1 MPHLALKFYDA
12 RNMVC
17 PSVKS
22 HWADLG
28 NCFMPINLLP
38 PFSGKWSEIWFHS
51 ISHKYVS
58 LESLLHCFTK
68 TMWPKPICVWDKC
81 WKTNTSTKLGWK
93 GGSCMSNLFDNLLP
107 RGRRAGRGGRLGTLF
122 IFVMLFKAALQGNH
136 FDQHK
141 KGPIWAILYCETPSG
156 IVASLRMRTASCI
169 QPLSALFLTSL
180 PFPPSPLPIFHFLSA
195 CGYFPFTEALDLIL
209 DVPWSILRQLKP
221 L

>member
-38 PFSGKWSEIWFHS
+38 PFSGKWSEIWFHI

-68 TMWPKPICVWDKC
+68 TMWPKSICVWDKC
-81 WKTNTSTKLGWK
+81 WKTNTSMKLTLESEVLVWVL
-93 GGSCMSNLFDNLLP
+93 CLVTYYQE
-107 RGRRAGRGGRLGTLF
+107 AGEQEEEVGLRTLF
-122 IFVMLFKAALQGNH
+122 IFVMFFKAALQGNH

-141 KGPIWAILYCETPSG
+141 KGPVWTI
-156 IVASLRMRTASCI
+156 
-169 QPLSALFLTSL
+169 
-180 PFPPSPLPIFHFLSA
+180 
-195 CGYFPFTEALDLIL
+195 LIL
-209 DVPWSILRQLKP
+209 WSCQWHSSIFENESC
-221 L
+221 